1 MVMVSEPS
9 SATCGSGVRSAGSVQ
24 RLQRPTGRARQQRLQ
39 AHRPK
44 PDVLNVM
51 HDCFVCALPAEVQA
65 EFTYN
70 DEEWVTVLCA
80 DGHWVIVRHHE
91 LRELTA

>member
-1 MVMVSEPS
+1 
-9 SATCGSGVRSAGSVQ
+9 
-24 RLQRPTGRARQQRLQ
+24 
-39 AHRPK
+39 
-44 PDVLNVM
+44 M

-80 DGHWVIVRHHE
+80 DGHWVLVRHHE